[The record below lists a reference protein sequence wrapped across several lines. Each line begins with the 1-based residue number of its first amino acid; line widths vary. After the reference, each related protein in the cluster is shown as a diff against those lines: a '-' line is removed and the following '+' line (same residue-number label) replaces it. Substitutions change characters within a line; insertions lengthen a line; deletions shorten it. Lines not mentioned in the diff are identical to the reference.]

1 MTLLIIILLIIVILQ
16 DTVNRNINE
25 KIDDLEEKLGDKET
39 TD

>member
-1 MTLLIIILLIIVILQ
+1 MTLLIIVLLIIVILQ